1 MNKIT
6 LIENNETQS
15 DFIVD
20 FPLKDIAIDG
30 KSIRETKKFCKQLR
44 VLCWVYGFILIS
56 GFIHIIN
63 QNRDIM
69 KNLEYHNTR
78 DSLIK
83 NNE

>member
-30 KSIRETKKFCKQLR
+30 KSIREMDKLCKQLR
-44 VLCWVYGFILIS
+44 TLCWVFAFISIS
-56 GFIHIIN
+56 KFFYIIY
-63 QNRDIM
+63 QNREIPP
-69 KNLEYHNTR
+69 HNKQDT
-78 DSLIK
+78 LIK